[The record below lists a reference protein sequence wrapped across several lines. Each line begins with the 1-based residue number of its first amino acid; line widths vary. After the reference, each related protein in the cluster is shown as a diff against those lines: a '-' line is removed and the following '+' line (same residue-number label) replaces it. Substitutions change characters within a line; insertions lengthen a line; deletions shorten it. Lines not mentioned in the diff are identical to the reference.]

1 MRLLFSQH
9 FQSAGESSQVHGLLE
24 FKTERR
30 SGRFDFERIDPD
42 HSTAGAEGQGG
53 GFKKFLEE
61 APEIGDGDTF
71 TQRGIGD
78 EESDATRAVAGNL
91 RKITEVP
98 LDKIGAD
105 S

>member
-1 MRLLFSQH
+1 
-9 FQSAGESSQVHGLLE
+9 LE
-24 FKTERR
+24 FKTK
-30 SGRFDFERIDPD
+30 GRGWRFNFERVDPD

-61 APEIGDGDTF
+61 APKIGDGNTF
-71 TQRGIGD
+71 AEGGIGD
-78 EESDATRAVAGNL
+78 EESDAARTVAGNL
-91 RKITEVP
+91 RKIAEVP